1 MAKNKTG
8 NNNILK
14 KNNVSKE
21 EIESFELT
29 SHLVDFLWNEPFYSR
44 ILRSLNKIEDTSIP
58 TAGVAAQDGEI
69 TLWWN
74 REFLAGLPKL
84 HVRGLLK
91 HECLHLVFGHTTE
104 RRREPHIIWNYGT
117 DLAINSTIPRTP

>member
-91 HECLHLVFGHTTE
+91 HECLHLV
-104 RRREPHIIWNYGT
+104 
-117 DLAINSTIPRTP
+117 LSV